1 MRRRQ
6 TCLMTTVM
14 VTIGLL
20 MLGQTATATDQL
32 LGAMG
37 MAKLP
42 GKAAP
47 NFMLLDVSRKQVSL
61 QEYRGKAVF
70 LNFWATWCIPCREE
84 MPAMEQLHQPFQGQ
98 GLTIL
103 AVNLKES
110 AEQVKSFFDKH
121 RFSFPALL
129 DHSGAVSRAYGVMGL
144 PTTYLISREGMLMAQ
159 GIGGRDWTRAEGHA
173 LIRELLTTVR
183 AESGPKISVEGRE

>member
-1 MRRRQ
+1 MERDSVTSSTEGQEMRRRH

-14 VTIGLL
+14 VTMGLL
-20 MLGQTATATDQL
+20 VLGQTATATDQL

-47 NFMLLDVSRKQVSL
+47 NFTLLDVSGKQVSL

-84 MPAMEQLHQPFQGQ
+84 MPAMEQLHQLFQGQ
-98 GLTIL
+98 GLAIL

-110 AEQVKSFFDKH
+110 AEQVR
-121 RFSFPALL
+121 RFSTSTVFP
-129 DHSGAVSRAYGVMGL
+129 SRRYS
-144 PTTYLISREGMLMAQ
+144 TTA
-159 GIGGRDWTRAEGHA
+159 
-173 LIRELLTTVR
+173 
-183 AESGPKISVEGRE
+183 GPSLEPIASWGCQRPI